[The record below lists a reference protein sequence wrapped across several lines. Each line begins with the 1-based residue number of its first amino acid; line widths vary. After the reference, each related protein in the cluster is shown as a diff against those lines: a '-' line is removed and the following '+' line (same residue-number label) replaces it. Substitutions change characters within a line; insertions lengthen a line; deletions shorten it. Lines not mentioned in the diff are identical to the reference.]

1 MSNLTRCIWMLPD
14 GSRCHRHAMKGDNI
28 CERCDARLTEILHNA
43 KLAKLVKEAAA
54 KIKNGDSL
62 VSPAAGKPS

>member
-43 KLAKLVKEAAA
+43 KLAKLVKETAA

>member
-62 VSPAAGKPS
+62 VSPTPGKPS